1 MFGLAGDS
9 ADGAPPPPAARL
21 PDGVE
26 AAIAE
31 GEAEA
36 TVVVEGVAGVDGSTG
51 GAERGGTEGT
61 RSGGCAGGAGGA
73 DGAGSAGAGGAA
85 GGAGGGC
92 GSQVRGQC
100 QASESW
106 HAAKAAAVDNV
117 RSGCASG
124 FGLYGRHCA

>member
-36 TVVVEGVAGVDGSTG
+36 TVVVEGVAGVDGSAS
-51 GAERGGTEGT
+51 GAGRGGTEGT

-85 GGAGGGC
+85 GGAGEGC

-100 QASESW
+100 QASVS
-106 HAAKAAAVDNV
+106 
-117 RSGCASG
+117 
-124 FGLYGRHCA
+124 